1 MIYAY
6 NGYTSND
13 YTKMGLGIL
22 SPISC
27 TVTEKAGGSY
37 ELEMEHPIDP
47 EGKWEW
53 LSTGNIIKAPCP
65 VYDVGS
71 TMMGTNAQVWK
82 TTSATSL
89 YSQPDAPTRITY
101 SQWVISTD
109 YDQGSKVTYSGQ
121 NYQSTQVL
129 MDHERHIAPPQLPS
143 KWAKIQNYTSGSSV
157 VASVAANAECYVLSS
172 YSTGWNYVRMM
183 TGEEGYLQTSKS
195 TYVRTETR
203 QPVDPRVVTEQCFRI
218 YKTEINTAQTRIKV
232 NAQHVSYD
240 LSGTLLG
247 SCQIG
252 KLTPAG
258 AVARIRSTMLAP
270 AQCTIATNLPDTA
283 EPFTADFSYK
293 NPVYAL
299 LDPKEGIVP
308 FYNAMLV
315 RDDWDFFILEN
326 EATDRGFS
334 LTYGVNLRG
343 VTWKSDTQKVVTRI
357 IPIAKQ
363 ADDSDLLL
371 PEVNVDSI
379 YIDSYPTPLAQSMS
393 IDGKVGG
400 DDGQGGTW
408 TEQTLLQYMRDQARS
423 QFDTGCD
430 LPTEDIT
437 VEFQMLGDTVEYA
450 QYKKLEKLYLY
461 DTVTVLHPEIGLNRK
476 LQVSETR
483 WDAIRETFE
492 AITLSS
498 SLEYNG
504 ITIAGF
510 QIASGTLTAKNL
522 GRSSVGMDQLASG
535 AVNGDKIEAG
545 AIVAGKIA
553 AGAVTA
559 VAIAANAV
567 EADKIKAGAVN
578 ADKIAAGAVEAG
590 KIAAGAV
597 TTNKLAAGA
606 VTAAKIGAGE
616 VTAAKLNA
624 DVAEFVNTKISSA
637 NIGYAQIKDADIQN
651 LITKDAIADRYY
663 IEKLQVQN
671 LQVLHQTVDNLVV
684 KAANG
689 NYYSLDI
696 SDAGVVTPTQVTVTT
711 SEINAGVTSSGR
723 SIIETDLLVT
733 DLAASNIKG
742 ANALIDRITAARLDV
757 GELFARQATIDQ
769 LQTVDISSNT
779 SLQVQAQNQID
790 LTVGKL
796 NINGTNLLT
805 DGDTPADND
814 GTGSNTF
821 IKKWTMLEDLV
832 TGQDYTLTVRL
843 TPGANISYYNVYA
856 AYFSGT
862 NRTYIGRVT
871 PTGTSAQTLQLQFTF
886 SGYNEGVGQRST
898 LAFARAPVDS
908 PGATAITWAKLEKGI
923 ESSEEYTPPP
933 STEPNMLYGG
943 DEVITASTY
952 NVHTWQADDM
962 VAGQRYTI
970 TACLEAASDASAYRL
985 YTNGSGVAL
994 GNLSS
999 ITTANDGMPI
1009 VASLSF
1015 VFAGY
1020 STSTNPDNHGIRMY
1034 RRLDTATGTTKVHWI
1049 EMHKGVG
1056 RQVWSP
1062 NPNEINN
1069 SGIKIT
1075 NEGIDIYT
1083 GGKLN
1088 MSGQTEGSLLLPNG
1102 TVSALN
1108 GNFTNLSINGNQIGA
1123 GTFLMP
1129 VACKFTQGQ
1138 SSAPA
1143 GHGFLWF
1150 NASGS
1155 SYSSA
1160 SRSGTT
1166 DVGYLPRTYTLNAP
1180 TNTLPSG
1187 TFEYTLTFG
1196 VVNRQNSNPSSIS
1209 FAVTATISS
1218 VTFTSST
1225 ITLSKWQTQQVSITV
1240 TSTTNLFSST
1250 GTLSVAFSSNWS
1262 GTTGLGPDLDGSGM
1276 TLTAQVSGTS
1286 GTQTVTVKYVP

>member
-13 YTKMGLGIL
+13 YRKMGLGVL

-27 TVTEKAGGSY
+27 TVTEKAGGAY
-37 ELEMEHPIDP
+37 ELEMTHPIDP
-47 EGKWEW
+47 DGKWEW
-53 LSTGNIIKAPCP
+53 LTTGNIIKCPCP

-71 TMMGTNAQVWK
+71 TMMGLDAQVWK
-82 TTSATSL
+82 TTSAATL
-89 YSQPDAPTRITY
+89 YSQPNAPSRITY

-129 MDHERHIAPPQLPS
+129 MDYERHIAPPELPS
-143 KWAKIQNYTSGSSV
+143 KWTKIQNYTSGSSV
-157 VASVAANAECYVLSS
+157 VAQVAANAECYVLTSYNSS
-172 YSTGWNYVRMM
+172 WNYVRMM
-183 TGEEGYLQTSKS
+183 TGEEGYLQTSNS
-195 TYVRTETR
+195 QYVRTETR

-218 YKTEINTAQTRIKV
+218 YKTEINTAQTQIKV
-232 NAQHVSYD
+232 SAQHVSYD
-240 LSGTLLG
+240 LAGTLLG
-247 SCQIG
+247 SCQIS
-252 KLTPAG
+252 KLTPSG
-258 AVARIRSTMLAP
+258 AVARIRSTMLDP

-283 EPFTADFSYK
+283 EPFSADFSYK
-293 NPVYAL
+293 NPIYAL

-315 RDDWDFFILEN
+315 RDDWDFFVLQN
-326 EATDRGFS
+326 DATDRGFS
-334 LTYGVNLRG
+334 LTYGVNLKG
-343 VTWKSDTQKVVTRI
+343 VTWKSDTQKVVTRL
-357 IPIAKQ
+357 IPIAKK
-363 ADDSDLLL
+363 ADDTDLLL
-371 PEVNVDSI
+371 PEINVDSI

-393 IDGKVGG
+393 VDGKVGG

-408 TEQTLLQYMRDQARS
+408 TEQTLLQYMRDQARA

-461 DTVTVLHPEIGLNRK
+461 DTVTVRHPEIGLNRK

-535 AVNGDKIEAG
+535 AVSGDKIEAG

-597 TTNKLAAGA
+597 TADKISAGA
-606 VTAAKIGAGE
+606 VTAAKIDAGA
-616 VTAAKLNA
+616 VTAAKLAA
-624 DVAEFVNTKISSA
+624 DVFTAVDAEISSA
-637 NIGYAQIKDADIQN
+637 DIGYAQIKDASIQS

-696 SDAGVVTPTQVTVTT
+696 SDAGVVTPTQVTVT
-711 SEINAGVTSSGR
+711 SGEISAGVTTSGR

-742 ANALIDRITAARLDV
+742 ANALIDKITAARLDV
-757 GELFARQATIDQ
+757 GELFARQATINQ

-796 NINGTNLLT
+796 RINGTNIICNGDEIATNTDYLVKEWYLLEEMEVGQT
-805 DGDTPADND
+805 YTFKVCVTPPAQTVVPYYRLFTS
-814 GTGSNTF
+814 GSTGN
-821 IKKWTMLEDLV
+821 V
-832 TGQDYTLTVRL
+832 GRL
-843 TPGANISYYNVYA
+843 
-856 AYFSGT
+856 
-862 NRTYIGRVT
+862 T
-871 PTGTSAQTLQLQFTF
+871 PTGTAKQILTLTWQFT
-886 SGYNEGVGQRST
+886 GYAGTTPPHYT
-898 LAFARAPVDS
+898 LRLYRDDNVTVANDTTVH
-908 PGATAITWAKLEKGI
+908 WAKLEKGTQT
-923 ESSEEYTPPP
+923 SDSYTPPP
-933 STEPNMLYGG
+933 NGGENLIYGG
-943 DEVITASTY
+943 NTQSSMTTGNRAFGIFQT
-952 NVHTWQADDM
+952 DDM
-962 VAGQRYTI
+962 VVGETYTY
-970 TACLEAASDASAYRL
+970 TACIKPGSDYASFTLNTCTGGPSI
-985 YTNGSGVAL
+985 AL
-994 GNLSS
+994 GDRIYFTDAKEKQVVS
-999 ITTANDGMPI
+999 TT
-1009 VASLSF
+1009 F
-1015 VFAGY
+1015 VFPGY
-1020 STSTNPDNHGIRMY
+1020 INTDHRIFGY
-1034 RRLDTATGTTKVHWI
+1034 RAPATVTTTGTVYWAKLT
-1049 EMHKGVG
+1049 KGVS
-1056 RQVWSP
+1056 REVWSP

-1069 SGIKIT
+1069 SSIKIT
-1075 NEGIDIYT
+1075 NQGIDILT
-1083 GGKLN
+1083 DGTLN
-1088 MSGQTEGSLLLPNG
+1088 MSGGVEGSLNIPNG
-1102 TVSALN
+1102 TVTALN
-1108 GNFTNLSINGNQIGA
+1108 GNFTNLSLNGNLIGA
-1123 GTFLMP
+1123 GSFLMP
-1129 VACKFTQGQ
+1129 VMCKFTQGQ
-1138 SSAPA
+1138 SSAPS

-1150 NASGS
+1150 NASGT
-1155 SYSSA
+1155 SYSTA

-1166 DVGYLPRTYTLNAP
+1166 SVGYLPQTFTLQAP
-1180 TNTLPSG
+1180 SNTLTSG
-1187 TFEYTLTFG
+1187 TFSYTLTFG
-1196 VVNRQNSNPSSIS
+1196 VTNRQNSNPSSIS
-1209 FAVTATISS
+1209 CAVTATISG

-1225 ITLSKWQTQQVSITV
+1225 LTLAKWQTQQVSITV

-1276 TLTAQVSGTS
+1276 TLTAQKSGTS
-1286 GTQTVTVKYVP
+1286 GTQDVTIKYVP